1 MKKVTRS
8 EQNVKVDTGVQVD
21 TGAQVQVYTVM
32 HVQTQYV
39 FAVYCIVHKVPF
51 WLDPPTTTTT
61 YLFLRPRTSLTCSQK
76 TQQKKLFL
84 KKSFVRLKKLF
95 NVSHIFTLDLLSAI

>member
-32 HVQTQYV
+32 QVQTQYI
-39 FAVYCIVHKVPF
+39 FAVYCIVHEIPF
-51 WLDPPTTTTT
+51 WLDPKNNNNNNNNNNISIP
-61 YLFLRPRTSLTCSQK
+61 K
-76 TQQKKLFL
+76 TAH
-84 KKSFVRLKKLF
+84 FVNSRSKNWGF
-95 NVSHIFTLDLLSAI
+95 SI